1 MGKTLNLKNMYRDLK
16 NGAVVLCNGCNIFRA
31 ESNKKVRGKYVSLLY
46 WEHYGRSANSC
57 TMSSLR
63 FICADIAG
71 SENYDYEIVGWMF

>member
-16 NGAVVLCNGCNIFRA
+16 NGAVVKCNGCKIFRS
-31 ESNKKVRGKYVSLLY
+31 ESNKKVRGKYVEFLY

-57 TMSSLR
+57 SMSSLR

-71 SENYDYEIVGWMF
+71 SENYEYEIVGWL